1 MMYRSADNRIFPSSF
16 LPPRHGLRNNIQRVK
31 SRLASC
37 PMKSLHRLQDIGATA
52 VINPKISVKV
62 NPLASFLAKMPP
74 DSFQIHRIDLLPE
87 N

>member
-1 MMYRSADNRIFPSSF
+1 
-16 LPPRHGLRNNIQRVK
+16 
-31 SRLASC
+31 
-37 PMKSLHRLQDIGATA
+37 MKSLHRLQDIGATA